1 MYHFDKKIQYQNDE
15 EYQSQFLSLF
25 GLEKYDNDVVEKGLD
40 DLVNLVK
47 QNASLKES
55 LEKLSEKYL
64 LTKNLDMGLTL
75 GMSYDYLDIVHP
87 MLTDMYYKKKINSQ
101 PLINKIS

>member
-1 MYHFDKKIQYQNDE
+1 MYHFDKQIQYQNDE

-25 GLEKYDNDVVEKGLD
+25 GLEKYDDEIVQTGLD
-40 DLVNLVK
+40 DLVNLV
-47 QNASLKES
+47 QQDAILKEL
-55 LEKLSEKYL
+55 LERLSEKHL

-87 MLTDMYYKKKINSQ
+87 MLVDMHDNKEINCQ

>member
-1 MYHFDKKIQYQNDE
+1 MYHFDKQIQYQNDE

-25 GLEKYDNDVVEKGLD
+25 GLEKYDDEIVQTGLD
-40 DLVNLVK
+40 DLVNLVQK
-47 QNASLKES
+47 DAILKEL
-55 LEKLSEKYL
+55 LERLSEKHL

-87 MLTDMYYKKKINSQ
+87 MLADMHDNKEINCQ